1 MSIINWQQFGIK
13 KNPYDVLPLIEGGD
27 ISIEKAFVGRV
38 RERKFLEDLF
48 ASESRVCLTICGNIG
63 VGKTS
68 LANFH
73 KFIWKYY
80 KEDKRLFSF
89 RREIE
94 ISEKMLD
101 KRSFL
106 IEIIG
111 SILREIQLIDPEIMK
126 KFDLLKRANQVVDI
140 SQSLSFTAGLSGGF
154 AGWQLGGDF
163 GRDSA
168 SSQPVQFP
176 ITTLEQYFSS
186 LLGFIRTEKIAQKI
200 FTGLIVHVNNFEVV
214 CNNKENKKKVIQFF
228 HEIRDLLQTPHVYFL
243 FLGPKNFFREI
254 INSQQRVKSVFF
266 QTPLIMVPL
275 TKIEIIQAFEERMK
289 LLKSD
294 NVVEYIKPFEDE
306 VIFKL
311 YDLFEGD
318 IRSIMAALRDI
329 LNQYSDKLARTLSI
343 DEAMILL
350 ANERWDRI
358 EAMSQLTEEQ
368 KKIPAYF
375 AQSKLFISQKDIAE
389 ILHKL
394 QSNISG
400 YYFKPLKEC
409 GIIEE
414 KEKKR
419 KY

>member
-350 ANERWDRI
+350 ANERWD
-358 EAMSQLTEEQ
+358 
-368 KKIPAYF
+368 
-375 AQSKLFISQKDIAE
+375 
-389 ILHKL
+389 
-394 QSNISG
+394 
-400 YYFKPLKEC
+400 
-409 GIIEE
+409 
-414 KEKKR
+414 
-419 KY
+419 

>member
-400 YYFKPLKEC
+400 YY
-409 GIIEE
+409 
-414 KEKKR
+414 
-419 KY
+419 